1 MNSTTEIKTLKLDTP
16 VVVRKVPMT
25 ARGCDLLRA
34 CRDHYVDEYE
44 ARRGHKVE
52 IPFPTAIHLIL
63 EEYAKLKE
71 VKV

>member
-1 MNSTTEIKTLKLDTP
+1 MIEAKTLKLDTP

-25 ARGCDLLRA
+25 SRGCDLLRA
-34 CRDHYVDEYE
+34 CRDHYVEEYE
-44 ARRGHKVE
+44 RTRNTKVE

-63 EEYAKLKE
+63 EEYAKLKG